1 MTLVQVSF
9 NLLLDLYKMFGEQN
23 SERNFCIKSSFK
35 PHLTKLP
42 AFDVKRISFSKTASL
57 LEFEKLQKLK
67 KKERKGLQNGI
78 RALRISIAFRP
89 IKHAFL
95 TLYP

>member
-1 MTLVQVSF
+1 MWIDVISF
-9 NLLLDLYKMFGEQN
+9 N
-23 SERNFCIKSSFK
+23 
-35 PHLTKLP
+35 
-42 AFDVKRISFSKTASL
+42 KTASL

-78 RALRISIAFRP
+78 RALHISIAFRP
-89 IKHAFL
+89 TEHVFL

>member
-1 MTLVQVSF
+1 
-9 NLLLDLYKMFGEQN
+9 MFGGQN
-23 SERNFCIKSSFK
+23 SERNFYIKDSFK

-42 AFDVKRISFSKTASL
+42 DFDVMI

-67 KKERKGLQNGI
+67 KKKERKGLQNEI
-78 RALRISIAFRP
+78 RALRISIASRP
-89 IKHAFL
+89 IEHAFL